1 MTTCD
6 IKLASVVNQAM
17 LHVNSITYIIV
28 IKTKTLT
35 DHGNHPSVP
44 CRNIHADSV
53 HSVVLQCG
61 PRMTNRHQSG
71 GHKALDRRRPHC
83 YHGTDM
89 ACMNSRAPLG
99 CHSNQLH
106 S

>member
-61 PRMTNRHQSG
+61 PRTTNTCPAVTKLSTVGVHTVTM
-71 GHKALDRRRPHC
+71 AL
-83 YHGTDM
+83 TWL
-89 ACMNSRAPLG
+89 A
-99 CHSNQLH
+99 
-106 S
+106 